1 MRPLV
6 DQPRVLEQ
14 PVDLA
19 KEEQPEQRGRLV
31 AQEAPIAGVLA
42 AGEEGV
48 EEARIAVHT
57 AAEQVVAKLVLLE
70 VQEERTAVAQ
80 GQLAVP
86 RLVRPR

>member
-19 KEEQPEQRGRLV
+19 KEEQPEQLV
-31 AQEAPIAGVLA
+31 AQEAPIAGVPVAAQEGEA
-42 AGEEGV
+42 AG
-48 EEARIAVHT
+48 HT
-57 AAEQVVAKLVLLE
+57 AARIVVALEVAKLVLLE

>member
-19 KEEQPEQRGRLV
+19 KEEQPEQPEQLV
-31 AQEAPIAGVLA
+31 AQEAPIAGVPVVAQEGEA
-42 AGEEGV
+42 AG
-48 EEARIAVHT
+48 HT
-57 AAEQVVAKLVLLE
+57 AARIVVALEVAKLVLLE